1 MENNKRVVFPY
12 ANARTPTKPQGN
24 QLSHRLSLRLS
35 HRLSPNCP
43 LIVPLK
49 LRPNTPCPT
58 EAQIV
63 PTWNF
68 AKNSVRWGGV
78 GGEFGRP
85 NCHNVVIQ
93 ICIRR
98 ASECVQF
105 GGSSVHTSG
114 IRMCTIRALRC
125 RKSHDTSP
133 PKGRFEKTQR
143 QHSPLGQCE
152 NREIGRPSNNTLNT
166 EKVGGSLRLRS
177 HGGHGLSLTLFTS

>member
-1 MENNKRVVFPY
+1 MPTTMENNKRVVFPY
-12 ANARTPTKPQGN
+12 ANARPRTKPQGI

-43 LIVPLK
+43 LIVPLR

-68 AKNSVRWGGV
+68 AKNSVRWGG
-78 GGEFGRP
+78 EFGRP
-85 NCHNVVIQ
+85 NCHNVVIR

-105 GGSSVHTSG
+105 GGSSVHTLG

-133 PKGRFEKTQR
+133 PKGRFEEKDSIP
-143 QHSPLGQCE
+143 HWGNAK

-177 HGGHGLSLTLFTS
+177 HGGIG